1 MLRRTLTATLF
12 SLFALLAASGPAG
25 AASAA
30 TTSTGQTTSVPAEAS
45 PPASEV
51 TTVVPP
57 PPAEPSPAQ
66 TTTGTTTAGPT
77 TAGPTTTTTPPPTTT
92 TETTTVPAPEV
103 RTQRSQHPT
112 VVVHGHGGQS
122 STGSSGKPASNGGAK
137 DEAQKNGKAVSPS
150 ALTPPLPST
159 LGGSLSGVPSFFI
172 DSFSIPPFLLPIYQ
186 AAGAAYGIP
195 WQVLAA
201 INEVETDYGRDL
213 SVSSAGAEGWM
224 QFLPSTWGQYGLDV
238 NNDGFEDPYN
248 PADAIF
254 GAARYLK
261 AAGGDTD
268 IRAAILAYNH
278 SQAYLNSVLLRARLL
293 GGTPPALLGAITGL
307 TEARFPVYAASH
319 YSDGFPLTEGASP
332 HTVAGT
338 TIDSQDGAP
347 VIAVQDGRIV
357 QIGRG
362 GPLGRS
368 ISLRDAYGNT
378 YTYSELGS
386 TAPLYPMLEA
396 VEPSPRV
403 RADASSIAG
412 GGAPAITAAASGA
425 TREFR
430 VGSEKVYLHPL
441 RVGAQVIAGTVLG
454 HVGAGAEP
462 HIVFQIRPA
471 GIGAPLVDPKPILDG
486 WVKLQSSSVV
496 KAKGRDP
503 FAKITAS
510 PGQTLLESKTQLEQQ
525 VPRDRDIHL
534 AACERHLIADGR
546 ADRRVLATLA
556 FLSASG
562 LRPTVSS
569 RSCGAPAGARRQGAP
584 AARPVS
590 AAGSAGNALAIS
602 AIDGTP
608 VVGASGQSPLATL
621 ALHKLAALQG
631 VMKPL
636 QIASA
641 THLAGAPR
649 TVVLPGYAGVID
661 ISFAPLGATQARA
674 ADASSSGL
682 TPAEWLKL
690 VARLGQV
697 PDPTVSA
704 KPSTAAIPDHSSAAS
719 SAATEGK

>member
-1 MLRRTLTATLF
+1 MLRRTLTATLLA
-12 SLFALLAASGPAG
+12 LFAVLATSVSAG
-25 AASAA
+25 VASAA
-30 TTSTGQTTSVPAEAS
+30 TTSTGQTASVPAEAS

-51 TTVVPP
+51 TTVPAPP
-57 PPAEPSPAQ
+57 TAEPSQ
-66 TTTGTTTAGPT
+66 TTTGTTTTSPAATGTATT
-77 TAGPTTTTTPPPTTT
+77 TAPTPPAT

-112 VVVHGHGGQS
+112 AVVRRHAGQS
-122 STGSSGKPASNGGAK
+122 PAGSSGKPTAKGGAK
-137 DEAQKNGKAVSPS
+137 GEAQSNGKAVSPS

-159 LGGSLSGVPSFFI
+159 LGGSLSRVPSFFI

-224 QFLPSTWGQYGLDV
+224 QFLPSTWGRYGLDV

-332 HTVAGT
+332 HAVAGT

-347 VIAVQDGRIV
+347 AIAVQDGRIV
-357 QIGRG
+357 QIGRA

-386 TAPLYPMLEA
+386 TASLYPMLEA
-396 VEPSPRV
+396 IEPSPRI
-403 RADASSIAG
+403 RAGASSIAG
-412 GGAPAITAAASGA
+412 GGAPAVTAAASGA

-430 VGSEKVYLHPL
+430 AGPENVYLHPL

-454 HVGAGAEP
+454 HVGAGVEP

-510 PGQTLLESKTQLEQQ
+510 PGQALLESKTQLEQQ

-534 AACERHLIADGR
+534 AACERRLIADGR

-569 RSCGAPAGARRQGAP
+569 RSCGARRTGAS
-584 AARPVS
+584 AARPVN
-590 AAGSAGNALAIS
+590 AVGAGNALAIS

-608 VVGASGQSPLATL
+608 VVGASGQSPQATL
-621 ALHKLAALQG
+621 ALHRLAELQG
-631 VMKPL
+631 VMQPL

-641 THLAGAPR
+641 THLSGASHA
-649 TVVLPGYAGVID
+649 VVLPGYTGVID

-704 KPSTAAIPDHSSAAS
+704 KPSTAAIPDHSSAAP